1 MKKDFI
7 LFVLVSAFFLAA
19 LVHSCKKDS
28 SINTPTHTGTEISFT
43 EEFQNVFALTSKG
56 WVIKDN
62 SALSNSG
69 PFAAWGQGSNGP
81 DKGGGWIGF
90 SAYSYTAYPDEFA
103 YSLVSS
109 GFSNY
114 SISSW
119 LITPVLSVKNG
130 DKISFYTRADTTG
143 NYADRMQVLMNNSA
157 SAIVGSNVSSVGSF
171 TTILF
176 DINSAQTVSGY
187 PTAWTKYEYTF
198 SGITGKIDTRIGFR
212 HYVINTTNPRGVG
225 IDMFRFQVN

>member
-1 MKKDFI
+1 MNKNFI
-7 LFVLVSAFFLAA
+7 LIVLISTFFLAA
-19 LVHSCKKDS
+19 VVHSCKKDS
-28 SINTPTHTGTEISFT
+28 NNMPTHTGTEISFT
-43 EEFQNVFALTSKG
+43 EEFENVSALTTKG

-62 SALSNSG
+62 SSLGSSG
-69 PFAAWGQGSNGP
+69 PFAAWAQGANGP
-81 DKGGGWIGF
+81 DKGGSWIGF
-90 SAYSYTAYPDEFA
+90 YAYSYTALQDEFA
-103 YSLVSS
+103 YSFVSS

-143 NYADRMQVLMNNSA
+143 NYTDRLQVLMNNSA

-171 TTILF
+171 TNILF
-176 DINSAQTVSGY
+176 DINSAQAVGGY
-187 PTAWTKYEYTF
+187 PMAWTKYEYTF

-212 HYVINTTNPRGVG
+212 HYAINTTNPRGIG
-225 IDMFRFQVN
+225 IDLFRFQVN